1 MNTQLLNY
9 DSLHSYIAIFNS
21 DITIQKGYISLFNK
35 AFDKRY
41 FILSH
46 LESMFTQ
53 SYDFYP
59 RFNEGKNIIEYRKVT

>member
-9 DSLHSYIAIFNS
+9 DSLHSYIAIFSS

-41 FILSH
+41 YILNH
-46 LESMFTQ
+46 LESMFPR
-53 SYDFYP
+53 YDFYP